1 MTKKRTMRHQLL
13 ILLSVGIV
21 LFFFFINIG
30 EKPSITGAS
39 LMEETERTYAVRLH
53 HIANDFFEIDGLQFP
68 EGGCGEIAQQLYSHI
83 VSSSVDETS
92 GFYTSGKSRL
102 ATLGFDMDQKDTFGT
117 LDMIKGPVLMN
128 GKPDDSFISISAE
141 AIVRIPK
148 EIKTTYYFMDLY
160 GTSDGVFVVNRGSFS
175 TPTAD
180 CSFVVNDG
188 MADCKCNVHRVSGI
202 RTGGIT
208 ALRPI
213 VEE

>member
-1 MTKKRTMRHQLL
+1 MKHQLL
-13 ILLSVGIV
+13 VFLSIGML
-21 LFFFFINIG
+21 LFFFLINIG

-39 LMEETERTYAVRLH
+39 LIEETERTYAIKLH
-53 HIANDFFEIDGLQFP
+53 HIANDFFGISGLQFP
-68 EGGCGEIAQQLYSHI
+68 GGGCGEIAQQLYSQI
-83 VSSSVDETS
+83 VSYSLDETS
-92 GFYTSGKSRL
+92 GFSTSGENRL
-102 ATLGFDMDQKDTFGT
+102 ATIGFDMDQKETFGT
-117 LDMIKGPVLMN
+117 LDMIKGSVLMN
-128 GKPDDSFISISAE
+128 NNPEDSFISISAE

-180 CSFVVNDG
+180 CSFVVKEG

-213 VEE
+213 INE